1 MTVRK
6 LIIKAYQRNIRAA
19 CKAMGN
25 RVPQGYTTA
34 IATNGDFVVYDS
46 GMRII
51 GRLVAG
57 SFEPFVKV
65 A

>member
-1 MTVRK
+1 MRK
-6 LIIKAYQRNIRAA
+6 FIIKAYQRNIRAA
-19 CKAMGN
+19 CAAMGK

-51 GRLVAG
+51 GRLAPG
-57 SFEPFVKV
+57 SFQPFTKS

>member
-1 MTVRK
+1 MRK

-19 CKAMGN
+19 CAAVGK

-57 SFEPFVKV
+57 SFEPFVKGS
-65 A
+65 